1 MRFFDMNA
9 KLLTILL
16 AVCCIGSFA
25 QSIADAQKAYVA
37 GNWKQAA
44 TSFEQAC
51 PKQPVDSRTE
61 CYLWNVLA
69 LSQTGNANDFAKAG
83 KRLDSLIEKTN
94 PQKKVYADLMMT
106 RAQFQ
111 LYLGKYENAASA
123 LIHAIET
130 SKTEQAPVL
139 QKVCTAVQAKI
150 KQDALNEA
158 CSNLGKEQPAK
169 AAAAQA
175 TPQTTAKATAQATTT
190 PALIDLPDFDSDTKE
205 SSEKAPPAS
214 AVQPHPE
221 ESWTL
226 QLGAFSMKPN
236 AEALAEN
243 LKKRKIPCRIV
254 EQPQE
259 TRTLYVVQTG
269 DFISKEKAVDYGARE
284 LSPLNVDFRPTLKK

>member
-1 MRFFDMNA
+1 MNA

-175 TPQTTAKATAQATTT
+175 TTT